1 MHLSN
6 DSIDEMHFFPADLS
20 LWIHTVFLFCIFS
33 SRTILDICMYCQK
46 FFLIEYHDVFRS
58 ASHMTTSR
66 SYSRPTSKLLAIW
79 HFAFRK
85 KIHLSPLFLLCLFL
99 RRLNFCIRICFLYFQ
114 KDTTLF
120 HSCIFKFFNADLQY
134 EFIWTFIYITINI
147 IISIP

>member
-33 SRTILDICMYCQK
+33 SSTILDSICMYCQK

-85 KIHLSPLFLLCLFL
+85 KIHLFPFF
-99 RRLNFCIRICFLYFQ
+99 FCVYFWEDSTFVFAYVFFIFKKTQLYF
-114 KDTTLF
+114 THVFSSFSMLTFSTNSFGLLFTL
-120 HSCIFKFFNADLQY
+120 Q
-134 EFIWTFIYITINI
+134 
-147 IISIP
+147 